1 MNTVSTAPKVAVII
15 AQSKLRRKVDLNKM
29 HPRERD
35 FWLARAQQAIQGD
48 AHLWAVVEAMKGPT
62 K

>member
-1 MNTVSTAPKVAVII
+1 MSTGWDVVYVASII
-15 AQSKLRRKVDLNKM
+15 AQSKLRRRVNFTKM

-35 FWLARAQQAIQGD
+35 FWMARAWQAIQGD
-48 AHLWAVVEAMKGPT
+48 AHTWAIQEAMKGPA

>member
-1 MNTVSTAPKVAVII
+1 MNTVVTEQRIAVII

-35 FWLARAQQAIQGD
+35 FWLARAQQALQME
-48 AHLWAVVEAMKGPT
+48 AHQWAISEAFRGT
-62 K
+62 

>member
-1 MNTVSTAPKVAVII
+1 MNTVSTTQRVAVII

-35 FWLARAQQAIQGD
+35 FWLARAQQALQGD
-48 AHLWAVVEAMKGPT
+48 AHSWAVTESFRGI
-62 K
+62 